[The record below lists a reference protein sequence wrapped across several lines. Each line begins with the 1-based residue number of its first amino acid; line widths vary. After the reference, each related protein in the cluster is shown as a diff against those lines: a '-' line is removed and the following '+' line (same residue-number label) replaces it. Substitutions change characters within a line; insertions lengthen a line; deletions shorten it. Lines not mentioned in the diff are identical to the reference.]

1 MDQNNLDHFDL
12 SSKATYSTYIS
23 ISAAKGLQDVM
34 KKNLGPKGAFKIL
47 VSGSGDIKITKSGNL
62 LLKEMQIQ
70 NPIALLIAKTIY
82 AQNFFCG
89 DGTTSIILLLGEL
102 FRNIENYIEKNIH
115 PQVLCEGINVA
126 KKELESWLDSQIII
140 PKKKKQNLIKL
151 AKSIF
156 KTKIKNSHLDN
167 ISRIVVDAVLTIQ
180 RQKEISDI
188 NLIEILQ
195 MEDQND
201 SESRFVRGIV
211 LDHGAR
217 HPDMPK
223 ILHNVFI
230 LVCNI
235 SLEYEKSEINS
246 NFISTSYEKKGKL
259 SNKERDIID
268 KKINKIIQLKR
279 LVCKGGNK
287 SFLIVNQKG
296 IDNISLDL
304 LCREGILG
312 LRRTKKKNMER
323 ISILCNAIPI
333 NSSDDIDSTVL
344 GFAGIVYEKTIGEE
358 KFTFIENVSNPF
370 SGTILVKGMNAFL
383 RKNTEEIIRDGIKS
397 IKLCFEDKGYLLGG
411 GITELNGSTHLSFY
425 ADKIHGEK
433 KFGVLALSK
442 SLLVIPETLNE
453 NEGKNFLKNRKM
465 QNEKEKFNIHK
476 KEETFYPNKETIF
489 DCFSSKKQVFN
500 SVCSI
505 ATQILQID
513 EILLG
518 KGLNN

>member
-1 MDQNNLDHFDL
+1 M
-12 SSKATYSTYIS
+12 
-23 ISAAKGLQDVM
+23 
-34 KKNLGPKGAFKIL
+34 
-47 VSGSGDIKITKSGNL
+47 
-62 LLKEMQIQ
+62 
-70 NPIALLIAKTIY
+70 
-82 AQNFFCG
+82 
-89 DGTTSIILLLGEL
+89 
-102 FRNIENYIEKNIH
+102 
-115 PQVLCEGINVA
+115 
-126 KKELESWLDSQIII
+126 
-140 PKKKKQNLIKL
+140 

-156 KTKIKNSHLDN
+156 KTKIK
-167 ISRIVVDAVLTIQ
+167 ISNVNVIAKIVVDAVLTIQ
-180 RQKEISDI
+180 RQKEISDL

-201 SESRFVRGIV
+201 LESRFVRGIV

-246 NFISTSYEKKGKL
+246 NFVYNSCELQGKL
-259 SNKERDIID
+259 SGIERDVID

-287 SFLIVNQKG
+287 SFLILNQKG

-304 LCREGILG
+304 LCREGILA

-323 ISILCNAIPI
+323 ISILCNAIPV
-333 NSSDDIDSTVL
+333 NSSDDIDSTIL
-344 GFAGIVYEKTIGEE
+344 GFAGIVYEKIIGEE

-370 SGTILVKGMNAFL
+370 SGTILIKGMNNFL
-383 RKNTEEIIRDGIKS
+383 TKNTEEIIRDGIKT
-397 IKLCFEDKGYLLGG
+397 IKLCFEDDGYLLGG
-411 GITELNGSTHLSFY
+411 GDIESEGSRHLSSY
-425 ADKIHGEK
+425 ANKIFGEK

-442 SLLVIPETLNE
+442 SLLIIPETLRE
-453 NEGKNFLKNRKM
+453 NEGKRILKDLGNKKIKNHPLKNSKL
-465 QNEKEKFNIHK
+465 QK
-476 KEETFYPNKETIF
+476 KIFSPTKETIF
-489 DCFSSKKQVFN
+489 DCFSSKKQILN

-518 KGLNN
+518 KGLGN

>member
-1 MDQNNLDHFDL
+1 M
-12 SSKATYSTYIS
+12 
-23 ISAAKGLQDVM
+23 
-34 KKNLGPKGAFKIL
+34 
-47 VSGSGDIKITKSGNL
+47 
-62 LLKEMQIQ
+62 
-70 NPIALLIAKTIY
+70 
-82 AQNFFCG
+82 
-89 DGTTSIILLLGEL
+89 
-102 FRNIENYIEKNIH
+102 
-115 PQVLCEGINVA
+115 
-126 KKELESWLDSQIII
+126 
-140 PKKKKQNLIKL
+140 

-156 KTKIKNSHLDN
+156 KTKMKNSCVKN
-167 ISRIVVDAVLTIQ
+167 ISKIAVDAVLTIQ

-201 SESRFVRGIV
+201 SESRFIRGIV

-246 NFISTSYEKKGKL
+246 NFISNSSEKQEKL
-259 SNKERDIID
+259 SSKERDIID

-312 LRRTKKKNMER
+312 LRRAKKKNMER
-323 ISILCNAIPI
+323 ISILCNAVPV
-333 NSSDDIDSTVL
+333 NSSDDIDSTIL
-344 GFAGIVYEKTIGEE
+344 GFAGIVYEKTVGEE

-370 SGTILVKGMNAFL
+370 SGTILVKGNNAFL
-383 RKNTEEIIRDGIKS
+383 RKNTEDIIRDGIKS
-397 IKLCFEDKGYLLGG
+397 IKLCFEDEGYLIGG
-411 GITELNGSTHLSFY
+411 GKTELKGSKHLSSY
-425 ADKIHGEK
+425 AKKIYGGK

-442 SLLVIPETLNE
+442 SLLVIPETLRE
-453 NEGKNFLKNRKM
+453 NEGKNFLKNTKI
-465 QNEKEKFNIHK
+465 EITGK
-476 KEETFYPNKETIF
+476 KEILSKNEGIFSPNKKTIF
-489 DCFSSKKQVFN
+489 DCFSSKKQIFN

-518 KGLNN
+518 KGLGK